1 MENSFFGPINEKK
14 LLGMAC
20 GVVGKSVG
28 TVTYIMCTSRDF
40 KVCTLLPELRRDW
53 IFSNIIEAKVVRYY
67 VKSVCEVCLDNHLH
81 HRHFQ
86 GLQGVHP
93 FA

>member
-1 MENSFFGPINEKK
+1 MKQK

-20 GVVGKSVG
+20 GVVGKSIW

-40 KVCTLLPELRRDW
+40 KVCTLLPELHRDW

-81 HRHFQ
+81 HRHFRR
-86 GLQGVHP
+86 LQGVHH